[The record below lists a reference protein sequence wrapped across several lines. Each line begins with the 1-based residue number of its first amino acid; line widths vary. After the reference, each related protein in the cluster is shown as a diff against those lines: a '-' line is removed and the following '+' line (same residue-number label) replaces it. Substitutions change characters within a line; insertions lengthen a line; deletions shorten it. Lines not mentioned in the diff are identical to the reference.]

1 MSTNNEDI
9 VATTFSLGAI
19 TAYLMEIEII
29 LTVAVLASAL
39 TLNVYRIVK
48 TWKGD
53 KDADNK

>member
-1 MSTNNEDI
+1 
-9 VATTFSLGAI
+9 
-19 TAYLMEIEII
+19 MEIEII